1 MVKLNRS
8 DLQVSTTSGIF
19 GCMRACV
26 WLREP
31 RDKRVSTR
39 FCASFSSA
47 AVKLDG
53 ERKGERGPSLLIIHS
68 CFSNGR
74 PTNEYPS
81 LMRISA
87 PTSDG
92 NHILIRGKNQ
102 FNCPVITRAT
112 VSMFHLFLPLLN
124 PIKRHVILICI
135 WSPGAV
141 CTKVAEQMNNSTG
154 SRAG

>member
-1 MVKLNRS
+1 M
-8 DLQVSTTSGIF
+8 
-19 GCMRACV
+19 CACV
-26 WLREP
+26 WLLEP
-31 RDKRVSTR
+31 RDKR
-39 FCASFSSA
+39 ASFSSA

-53 ERKGERGPSLLIIHS
+53 ELEGERGPSPLIIHS
-68 CFSNGR
+68 CLSNGR

-81 LMRISA
+81 LMRIRA

-124 PIKRHVILICI
+124 QIKRQSVFGLQELFAQR
-135 WSPGAV
+135 W
-141 CTKVAEQMNNSTG
+141 AEQMNDSTG
-154 SRAG
+154 SRSGWFPSLARYWLGDKENVLGTER